1 MLILF
6 IIVFIGGIFLKDLL
20 MPNDDSAAY
29 GTRLEDIKN
38 HPIDEEVYTKMK
50 ADLASNSNVL
60 EITHRLQGRTVNI
73 ILTVDDKATYQDATK
88 IGDTILSFFTEDTK
102 GYYTIQIFVVKK
114 NKELSIFRGAG
125 SYSVYIPSI
134 IKPILVPN
142 PLSPGIK
149 KIIIPPIAPTIKD
162 GIIIWNFIEDYCFHF
177 FFYLTC

>member
-1 MLILF
+1 MIFIKRHKKTIFMLVLF

-88 IGDTILSFFTEDTK
+88 IGDTILGFFSEDTK

-114 NKELSIFRGAG
+114 NKELNNF
-125 SYSVYIPSI
+125 PI
-134 IKPILVPN
+134 I
-142 PLSPGIK
+142 GIK
-149 KIIIPPIAPTIKD
+149 GPKSSKLSWTPERKITVKEEEGD
-162 GIIIWNFIEDYCFHF
+162 SDEE
-177 FFYLTC
+177 